1 MHDNYEK
8 DLLSYTNIWAAK
20 TKMFEFNSLAW
31 NLSVSI
37 RPEIYL
43 HFSEYV
49 TIVAKCKGN
58 SNLVGWLDPLPLIFD
73 EGNAPNE
80 KIIFDE
86 LLSLLGHASRF
97 AIQCCKER
105 KEKSFIFT
113 YLKSATMQFCK
124 LSANRW
130 GLSNQVKGLQNCDQ
144 SK

>member
-1 MHDNYEK
+1 MDKKRWNWFQGKTADKEKYKQEMHDNYEK

-58 SNLVGWLDPLPLIFD
+58 SNLVGWLDPLPLSFD

-86 LLSLLGHASRF
+86 LL
-97 AIQCCKER
+97 
-105 KEKSFIFT
+105 
-113 YLKSATMQFCK
+113 
-124 LSANRW
+124 
-130 GLSNQVKGLQNCDQ
+130 
-144 SK
+144 